1 MSSLFPPVLDV
12 PFARGPSCLP
22 IKLKHRHN
30 HTLSILSQFP
40 PVCYNVP
47 SSLCVSFFLS
57 VGLCLPFFLFL
68 FFFSFSSL
76 FSPSDWYTD
85 ILFPIY
91 GGKLAGRKL
100 GCRANTTTR
109 APLHQTRN
117 IQYNDDFRAGD
128 KHSVDV
134 WARTAANKQM
144 MNPVIT
150 ALGSRC
156 AFLRPSPSL
165 ISVSLFSRQPLFSR
179 HVSSPPR
186 SLWSPRGTERKILAV
201 RREHNPAQ
209 CHSKS
214 RTKKKKKDES
224 SPFGRLPARLHPRL
238 SPRVIP
244 LHKFGAYRRLLQLA
258 RSCWWTHGALAT
270 MGFRQKR

>member
-1 MSSLFPPVLDV
+1 MFLSLG
-12 PFARGPSCLP
+12 GPLVSQSNSNTHTQSHTLHPLP
-22 IKLKHRHN
+22 I
-30 HTLSILSQFP
+30 SP
-40 PVCYNVP
+40 PCATMFLP
-47 SSLCVSFFLS
+47 RCVF
-57 VGLCLPFFLFL
+57 
-68 FFFSFSSL
+68 FFFSLLGFACLFSCPFFFFFSPSL

-134 WARTAANKQM
+134 WARTAVSKQM

-165 ISVSLFSRQPLFSR
+165 ISVSLLSRPPLFSR
-179 HVSSPPR
+179 HMSPLPR
-186 SLWSPRGTERKILAV
+186 SFWSPRGTERKILAV

-209 CHSKS
+209 CHGKS
-214 RTKKKKKDES
+214 RTKKKKRWKFPVRPPTCS
-224 SPFGRLPARLHPRL
+224 SPSAAESTCDPFA
-238 SPRVIP
+238 
-244 LHKFGAYRRLLQLA
+244 
-258 RSCWWTHGALAT
+258 
-270 MGFRQKR
+270 